1 MNNYKISLER
11 QNQGIAKQSFLNIRR
26 IVSLLGQALS
36 ATNREYTT
44 GSIKRAVIFLSIPM
58 ILEMCGESV
67 FAVVDIFFVGRVS
80 TDAVAAV
87 GLTESV
93 LTIVYC
99 VAMGISMSSTAI
111 VARRVGE
118 NKPEEAARS
127 SAQALII
134 GLLTTLVLTTA
145 GLIFAPGILR
155 FMGSSHEMLSSAV
168 VFARIS
174 FGSTLAI
181 MMLYVI
187 NGIFR
192 GAGNASIAMWSLWIA
207 NGCNIILCPIMIHFY
222 GLPGAAMAT
231 AIGRGIG
238 VCYQTY
244 HLITGKGVIRL
255 KKAFFLPDWDIIKI
269 ITKVASNGALQ
280 FLIGSASWI
289 LMVKIVASFGSEAMA
304 GYQVAIRIFLF
315 FLLPAWGMSNAAATL
330 VGQNLGAQQPGRAES
345 SVWVAIRYNSVF
357 MVCVTILFVVGAS
370 QIVHFMNKDPAV
382 EKTSIQ
388 ALHILSAGYIVYG
401 IGMVFNNTFNG
412 AGDTRTPT
420 IINLCC
426 FWGFQIP
433 VAYLLAIRLGF
444 GPTGVFYAILLT
456 ETVVTITAFLLF
468 KRGSWKRVKI

>member
-1 MNNYKISLER
+1 MNR
-11 QNQGIAKQSFLNIRR
+11 QSPEIAKGLFFNIRR
-26 IVSLLGQALS
+26 IASLFLQALS
-36 ATNREYTT
+36 SANREYTT
-44 GSIKRAVIFLSIPM
+44 GNIKKAVIFLSIPM

-99 VAMGISMSSTAI
+99 VAMGLSMSSTAI
-111 VARRVGE
+111 VARRIGE

-127 SAQALII
+127 SAQALTI
-134 GLLTTLVLTTA
+134 GLIMTLMLTTA
-145 GLIFAPGILR
+145 GLVYAPDILR
-155 FMGSSHEMLSSAV
+155 FMGSSHEAQQSAV
-168 VFARIS
+168 LFARIT

-231 AIGRGIG
+231 AIGRGFG
-238 VCYQTY
+238 VCYQAY
-244 HLITGKGVIRL
+244 HLITGKGIIRI
-255 KKAFFLPDWDIIKI
+255 KKGFFAPNWDIIKT
-269 ITKVASNGALQ
+269 ITKVASTGAVQ

-304 GYQVAIRIFLF
+304 GYQVAIRVFLF

-330 VGQNLGAQQPGRAES
+330 VGQNLGAKQPERAES
-345 SVWVAIRYNSVF
+345 SVWVAIRYNTFF
-357 MVCVTILFVVGAS
+357 MVFVTLLFVFGS
-370 QIVHFMNKDPAV
+370 NQIVHFMNRDPAV
-382 EKTSIQ
+382 EKIAVQ
-388 ALHILSAGYIVYG
+388 ALHIVSAGYILYG
-401 IGMVFNNTFNG
+401 IGMVFNNAFNG
-412 AGDTRTPT
+412 AGDTKTPT

-433 VAYLLAIRLGF
+433 IAYLLAIRLGF
-444 GPTGVFYAILLT
+444 GATGVFYAIVLT
-456 ETVVTITAFLLF
+456 ETVVTITAFILF